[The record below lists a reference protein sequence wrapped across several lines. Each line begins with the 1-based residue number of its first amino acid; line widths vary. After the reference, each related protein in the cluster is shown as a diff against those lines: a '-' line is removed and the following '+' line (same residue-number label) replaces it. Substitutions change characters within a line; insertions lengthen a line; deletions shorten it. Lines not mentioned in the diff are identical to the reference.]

1 MEAKLKIPVL
11 IAEEIHNHNHFL
23 PNIPDSS

>member
-11 IAEEIHNHNHFL
+11 IDEEIHNCNHFL
-23 PNIPDSS
+23 PNIPDLS